1 MPLDG
6 YSGGDGGA
14 SADRPQ
20 VRLGKGTPFR
30 GEAVKL
36 PGKVEAEDF
45 DRGGENVGYHDLDA
59 ANQGKAYRFDEG
71 VDISGAPGSYIVGW
85 RQTGEWLSY
94 TVDVT
99 DAGMYSI
106 GVRVVGASSDTASF
120 HVELSGSKTRPFFST
135 NDGKW
140 ADIAQSGVWLA
151 AGRQELKVVNDQT
164 PGGGNGFCGNLDF
177 IVVERER

>member
-6 YSGGDGGA
+6 YSGGAGGA
-14 SADRPQ
+14 GNTPRVQ
-20 VRLGKGTPFR
+20 LGKGTPFR
-30 GEAVKL
+30 GGPAKL

-45 DRGGENVGYHDLDA
+45 DLGGDGAGYHDLDA
-59 ANQGKAYRFDEG
+59 TNQGKAYRLNEG

-85 RQTGEWLSY
+85 RQSGEWLSY
-94 TVDVT
+94 TVDVME
-99 DAGMYSI
+99 AGMYSI
-106 GVRVVGASSDTASF
+106 SVRVVGASSDTASF
-120 HVELSGSKTRPFFST
+120 HVELSGNKTREFFST

-151 AGRQELKVVNDQT
+151 AGRQELKVVNDKT

-177 IVVERER
+177 ILVERER